1 MNCFVYRS
9 DKKPGLYLYLREK
22 DDFNDVPES
31 LISMLGDMTYSFEF
45 DLSKNRKLVRAESKE
60 VLRLMNENG
69 FFLQLPPPKSEF
81 ITEYN

>member
-22 DDFNDVPES
+22 DDFDDVPES

>member
-22 DDFNDVPES
+22 DDFDDVPES

-81 ITEYN
+81 VTEYN